1 MIRED
6 EELTSK
12 AKTLAWGLDVVSSLS
27 GSAGVGG
34 LIMMHDSAT
43 TKSYLP
49 GYDGNGNVAAMI
61 DAANGDLKATYE
73 YGPYGQYLRK
83 GYEPGT

>member
-1 MIRED
+1 
-6 EELTSK
+6 
-12 AKTLAWGLDVVSSLS
+12 
-27 GSAGVGG
+27 
-34 LIMMHDSAT
+34 MMHDSAT